1 MYMVIIDPCVNYVQA
16 FEWLCISQRWLFRV
30 NREEISIFIETCLFQ
45 IFMSYYFL
53 FFSAIL
59 IKKPTFLK
67 HHYPFHTVFYKNF
80 HLFYFFFPGF
90 NVETVEYKTIS
101 FTVWDVGGQDKIRPL
116 WRHYFTN
123 TQVNTSYFW
132 NYRSMLHDRD
142 SLLFLHE
149 KIWKGEKLC

>member
-1 MYMVIIDPCVNYVQA
+1 MYRHLNDFV
-16 FEWLCISQRWLFRV
+16 FHKELFRV

-59 IKKPTFLK
+59 IKNPTFLK

-80 HLFYFFFPGF
+80 HLFYSFLPGF

-123 TQVNTSYFW
+123 TQVNTSYF
-132 NYRSMLHDRD
+132 
-142 SLLFLHE
+142 
-149 KIWKGEKLC
+149 